1 MDLSQIMLQN
11 WGDQAASS
19 QVNDRATWNNTLQ
32 DIFQKRATL
41 DRYQQETPHYI
52 NEKALAGNRA
62 LRMNTDPMLDA
73 YAQGQQGLFKTQK
86 AAGEFD
92 ERTLESRVD
101 MTNQENKTKMVGQA
115 MDNFAQIADLADAAF
130 SKGGDQAVAGLLQQ
144 VSPELSSM
152 YQQALQQGKSGKQVI
167 GEFKTRIGQIKD
179 QLQVNRSYSPE
190 YYAKKRLQDD
200 LLASQEKQ
208 EGIRAASSAADR
220 KANPNQWKLIE
231 DYTIAVRKLKAQIDQ
246 YIASNKNPPRELLEE
261 YGTAKK
267 ILKSVTDRTTY
278 TTNPMAGL
286 LPNAP
291 QELKK
296 RTVMGEKGQSSQAD
310 PRQFT
315 MQDLRTLYPG
325 RSDEQLKQAFKQ
337 KYGVEPK

>member
-1 MDLSQIMLQN
+1 MDLGQIMLTR

-19 QVNDRATWNNTLQ
+19 QVNDKFNNQNTLQ

-86 AAGEFD
+86 ATGDFD
-92 ERTLESRVD
+92 ERTLESKVG

-144 VSPELSSM
+144 ISPELSSM
-152 YQQALQQGKSGKQVI
+152 YQQAIQQGKSGKQVI

-179 QLQVNRSYSPE
+179 QLQVNRSYTPE
-190 YYAKKRLQDD
+190 YYAKDRLQDQA
-200 LLASQEKQ
+200 LASQERQ
-208 EGIRAASSAADR
+208 ETMRAASSAADR

-231 DYTIAVRKLKAQIDQ
+231 DYTIVVRQLKAQIDQ
-246 YIASNKNPPRELLEE
+246 YIASNKTPPRELLEK

-267 ILKSVTDRTTY
+267 ILNSVTDRTTY

-286 LPNAP
+286 MPGMPA
-291 QELKK
+291 ELQK
-296 RTVMGEKGQSSQAD
+296 RTVMGQTGGKGPA
-310 PRQFT
+310 
-315 MQDLRTLYPG
+315 PG
-325 RSDEQLKQAFKQ
+325 TPENPIKLD
-337 KYGVEPK
+337 

>member
-92 ERTLESRVD
+92 ERTLESKVG

-179 QLQVNRSYSPE
+179 QLQVNRSYTPD

-220 KANPNQWKLIE
+220 AANPNQWKLIE
-231 DYTIAVRKLKAQIDQ
+231 QYTMLTRQLKSQISGMYAAGQ
-246 YIASNKNPPRELLEE
+246 TPPMELQEK
-261 YGTAKK
+261 YRAAKK
-267 ILKSVTDRTTY
+267 ILRTVTNKTTY
-278 TTNPMAGL
+278 STNPYAGMVPGM
-286 LPNAP
+286 PNVL
-291 QELKK
+291 EKHS
-296 RTVMGEKGQSSQAD
+296 VMGQPGIKGPA
-310 PRQFT
+310 PG
-315 MQDLRTLYPG
+315 TLENPIKL
-325 RSDEQLKQAFKQ
+325 D
-337 KYGVEPK
+337 

>member
-52 NEKALAGNRA
+52 NQQALAGNRA
-62 LRMNTDPMLDA
+62 LRMNTDPMLDSYEQA
-73 YAQGQQGLFKTQK
+73 QQGLFKTQK
-86 AAGEFD
+86 ATGEFD
-92 ERTLESRVD
+92 ERTLESKVGV
-101 MTNQENKTKMVGQA
+101 TNQENKTKMVGQA

-144 VSPELSSM
+144 VSPELSGM
-152 YQQALQQGKSGKQVI
+152 YQQAIQQGKSGKQVI

-179 QLQVNRSYSPE
+179 QLQVNKSYSPE

-200 LLASQEKQ
+200 LLASQERQ

-231 DYTIAVRKLKAQIDQ
+231 DYTMLTRQLKAKIDQ
-246 YIASNKNPPRELLEE
+246 YIASNQTPPKELLEQ
-261 YGTAKK
+261 YGTAKR
-267 ILKSVTDRTTY
+267 ILNSVTNKTTY
-278 TTNPMAGL
+278 STNPMAGL
-286 LPNAP
+286 MPGMPA
-291 QELKK
+291 ELQK
-296 RTVMGEKGQSSQAD
+296 RTVMGQPGTKGPA
-310 PRQFT
+310 
-315 MQDLRTLYPG
+315 PG
-325 RSDEQLKQAFKQ
+325 TPENPIKLD
-337 KYGVEPK
+337 